1 MTAMPLRLGPLC
13 FCAGVALYRAVW
25 LSTQLSGLNPSELGY
40 LLLADI
46 PVLGIVGLL
55 AFFEG
60 VAARPWRPLFL
71 LLTAFLVTVYLAD
84 VATVIALNSRLQ
96 LSDIRLFG
104 REWWLARSFVRPST
118 IAIALV
124 VLASFAIRPSVPV
137 RVARFLPGA
146 ALVLALLPLVVGE
159 QRTPSHLQKYAG
171 SVLLL
176 GKELWGARR
185 PPISRY
191 RGGDFAAYRS
201 DYEALFEAP
210 FAQTRKNVVLVI
222 VESLSAVDSR
232 RTSGIRNLLP
242 RFDAL
247 SREGMLFRNFF
258 ANFEASEG
266 GIVSLLS
273 GVPPMHFPTASTNTF
288 GEYAL
293 QRSIAGTFDRSGYH
307 SEFVTTV
314 PMQFISMDAYARSPL
329 LGFDVAGGQLEI
341 GGFRDSRKFAFQS
354 PADHVLYEELLAHLD
369 ARRREDPPVLI
380 AAITASSHPPYV
392 DPLARA
398 NTEEQVWG
406 YVQDELWW
414 FYSELQR
421 RGFFENGLLIVT
433 GDHRR
438 MAPIH
443 EAERE
448 RYGESAK
455 ARIPLM
461 IIGAGVPKDVVDDRL
476 FQQSDL
482 LRMLDRAIR
491 PDVPLSP
498 FAVWVERYVFVYGVA
513 SNASNL
519 EVFEASNQ
527 ARQGFRLNLRGAE
540 IDWITRP
547 PDAIAIERAVHRQRA
562 LQQANRAASLTHA
575 SINFGRELKPSNGN
589 HGMLIGLSSDVNLG
603 RDPDDTHGSL
613 ETMTAGVLDPT
624 QLLQLARRSDEA
636 FTMSARAFLPVPQDG
651 DYWFSIFADEE
662 SCLAIDK
669 QAVLGCQR
677 GLNEGVAFLTAG
689 VHRFDLRYIDRGRNR
704 ILKLNWLP
712 PGSKTFTPL
721 PLQALILPQT
731 RH

>member
-1 MTAMPLRLGPLC
+1 V
-13 FCAGVALYRAVW
+13 FCACVALYRAVW
-25 LSTQLSGLNPSELGY
+25 LSTQLSGLVLSELGY

-46 PVLGIVGLL
+46 PVLGILGLL

-60 VAARPWRPLFL
+60 VVARPWRPVFVV
-71 LLTAFLVTVYLAD
+71 LTACLVVAYLAD

-104 REWWLARSFVRPST
+104 AEWWLAWSFVRLST
-118 IAIALV
+118 ITIGLV
-124 VLASFAIRPSVPV
+124 VLASFAIRLSVPI
-137 RVARFLPGA
+137 RLARFLPGT
-146 ALVLALLPLVVGE
+146 ALVLALLPLAVAE
-159 QRTPSHLQKYAG
+159 QRTPSHLQKYAA

-185 PPISRY
+185 QPISRY
-191 RGGDFAAYRS
+191 RGGDFAAYRG
-201 DYEALFEAP
+201 DYDALFDAP
-210 FAQTRKNVVLVI
+210 VARTGKNVILVI
-222 VESLSAVDSR
+222 VESLSAVDSQ

-293 QRSIAGTFDRSGYH
+293 QRSVAGAFDRGGYH

-329 LGFDVAGGQLEI
+329 LGFDVAGGQLEF
-341 GGFRDSRKFAFQS
+341 GRFKDSPKFGFQS

-369 ARRREDPPVLI
+369 ARRREDPPVFI
-380 AAITASSHPPYV
+380 SAITASSHPPYV
-392 DPLARA
+392 DPLGRA

-414 FYSELQR
+414 FYSELKQ
-421 RGFFENGLLIVT
+421 RGFFENGLLIIT

-438 MAPIH
+438 MSPIQGT
-443 EAERE
+443 ERE

-455 ARIPLM
+455 ARIPLT
-461 IIGAGVPKDVVDDRL
+461 IIGAGVPRDVVDDRF
-476 FQQSDL
+476 FQQADL

-491 PDVPLSP
+491 PELPLSP
-498 FAVWVERYVFVYGVA
+498 FALWVERYVFVYGVA

-519 EVFEASNQ
+519 EVFEAGNQ

-540 IDWITRP
+540 IEWIARP

-562 LQQANRAASLTHA
+562 LQQANRAARLTHT
-575 SINFGRELKPSNGN
+575 SIDFGRELKPSNGN
-589 HGMLIGLSSDVNLG
+589 QGMLIGVSSDVNLG
-603 RDPDDTHGSL
+603 RDPDDAHGSL
-613 ETMTAGVLDPT
+613 QTMTAGVLDPT

-636 FTMSARAFLPVPQDG
+636 FTISARAFLPVPQDG
-651 DYWFSIFADEE
+651 DYWFSVFADEE

-689 VHRFDLRYIDRGRNR
+689 MHRFDLRYMDRGRNR
-704 ILKLNWLP
+704 TLQLKWLP
-712 PGSKTFTPL
+712 PGSKAFTLFPL
-721 PLQALILPQT
+721 ETLVLPE
-731 RH
+731 

>member
-1 MTAMPLRLGPLC
+1 MTAMPLRLGPVC
-13 FCAGVALYRAVW
+13 FCACVALYRAVW
-25 LSTQLSGLNPSELGY
+25 LSTQLSGLRLSELGY
-40 LLLADI
+40 LLLADL
-46 PVLGIVGLL
+46 PVLGILGLL

-60 VAARPWRPLFL
+60 VVARAWRPVFVV
-71 LLTAFLVTVYLAD
+71 LTAFLVTVYLAD

-104 REWWLARSFVRPST
+104 TEWWLARSFVRPSAL
-118 IAIALV
+118 AIALV
-124 VLASFAIRPSVPV
+124 VLGSFAIRPSVPIKL
-137 RVARFLPGA
+137 ARLVPGT
-146 ALVLALLPLVVGE
+146 ALVLALLPLVVAE
-159 QRTPSHLQKYAG
+159 RRTPSHLQKYAG

-185 PPISRY
+185 QPVSRY
-191 RGGDFAAYRS
+191 GGGDFAGYRS
-201 DYEALFEAP
+201 DYDALFDAP
-210 FAQTRKNVVLVI
+210 VARTGKSVVLVI
-222 VESLSAVDSR
+222 VESLSAVDSQ
-232 RTSGIRNLLP
+232 RTSGIGKLLP

-293 QRSIAGTFDRSGYH
+293 QRSIAGAFDRNGYH
-307 SEFVTTV
+307 SEFVTSV
-314 PMQFISMDAYARSPL
+314 PMQFISMDDYARSPL
-329 LGFDVAGGQLEI
+329 LGFDFAGGQHEI
-341 GGFRDSRKFAFQS
+341 ARFKDSPKFGFQS
-354 PADHVLYEELLAHLD
+354 PGDHVLYEELLAHLD

-380 AAITASSHPPYV
+380 SAITASSHPPYV
-392 DPLARA
+392 DPLGRA

-414 FYSELQR
+414 FYGELKR
-421 RGFFENGLLIVT
+421 RGFFENGILIIT

-438 MAPIH
+438 MTPIQ

-455 ARIPLM
+455 ARIPLT

-476 FQQSDL
+476 FQQADL

-498 FAVWVERYVFVYGVA
+498 FALWVERYVFVYGVA
-513 SNASNL
+513 SNAANL

-547 PDAIAIERAVHRQRA
+547 PDAIAIERTVHRQRA
-562 LQQANRAASLTHA
+562 LQQANRAARLAHT
-575 SINFGRELKPSNGN
+575 SIAFGRELEPSTGN
-589 HGMLIGLSSDVNLG
+589 NGMLIGLSSDVNLG
-603 RDPDDTHGSL
+603 RDPDDAQGSL
-613 ETMTAGVLDPT
+613 QTMTARILDPT

-636 FTMSARAFLPVPQDG
+636 FTISARAFLPVPQDG
-651 DYWFSIFADEE
+651 DYWFSVFADEE

-689 VHRFDLRYIDRGRNR
+689 VHRFDLRYMDRGRNR
-704 ILKLNWLP
+704 VLELKWLP

-721 PLQALILPQT
+721 PLQALILPEA
-731 RH
+731 RN